1 MKVIEKKDF
10 ESMSQALAQMIV
22 PYLTTDQKVNI
33 SLTAVSTPLRAYE
46 IIKDLMAVSDSRV
59 SDTVQFFQQDNL
71 YLSTKPEEYKRFEYI
86 NKTFFKANQI
96 GDEQITYLNE
106 ETYPEIDRLIAEAG
120 GLDFAIM
127 GIGADG
133 HIAANMPGTPFEK
146 EGYRVLL
153 DDKFKTM
160 LAESGEFK
168 EEIDCY
174 VSIGMRTLMKTKKII
189 VIANGQGKA
198 DILDRAFN
206 GKLTPDIPA
215 SILQFHPDVTV
226 LCDEPAAKLIN

>member
-1 MKVIEKKDF
+1 M
-10 ESMSQALAQMIV
+10 
-22 PYLTTDQKVNI
+22 
-33 SLTAVSTPLRAYE
+33 
-46 IIKDLMAVSDSRV
+46 
-59 SDTVQFFQQDNL
+59 
-71 YLSTKPEEYKRFEYI
+71 
-86 NKTFFKANQI
+86 
-96 GDEQITYLNE
+96 
-106 ETYPEIDRLIAEAG
+106 
-120 GLDFAIM
+120 
-127 GIGADG
+127 
-133 HIAANMPGTPFEK
+133 
-146 EGYRVLL
+146 

>member
-1 MKVIEKKDF
+1 MKVIAKKDF
-10 ESMSQALAQMIV
+10 ESMSQTLAQMIL
-22 PYLTTDQKVNI
+22 PYLTTDQKVAI
-33 SLTAVSTPLRAYE
+33 SLTAGSTPLRAYE
-46 IIKDLMAVSDSRV
+46 IIKDLLDVSDSQV

-86 NKTFFKANQI
+86 NETFFKANQI

-106 ETYPEIDRLIAEAG
+106 VTYPKIDRLIAEAG

-133 HIAANMPGTPFEK
+133 HIAANMPSTPFEK

-153 DDKFKTM
+153 DDKFKAM
-160 LAESGEFK
+160 LADSGEFK

-174 VSIGMRTLMKTKKII
+174 VSIGMRTLMKTKKIL

-198 DILDRAFN
+198 EILDKAFN
-206 GKLTPDIPA
+206 GQLTTEIPA

-226 LCDEPAAKLIN
+226 LCDEPAAKLVN

>member
-1 MKVIEKKDF
+1 MKVIAKKDF
-10 ESMSQALAQMIV
+10 ESMSQTLAQMIL
-22 PYLTTDQKVNI
+22 PYLTTDQKVAI
-33 SLTAVSTPLRAYE
+33 SLTAGSTPLRAYE
-46 IIKDLMAVSDSRV
+46 IIKDLLDVSDSQV

-86 NKTFFKANQI
+86 NETFFKANQI
-96 GDEQITYLNE
+96 VDEQITYLNE
-106 ETYPEIDRLIAEAG
+106 VTYPKIDRLIAEAG

-153 DDKFKTM
+153 DDKFKAM
-160 LAESGEFK
+160 LADSGEFK

-174 VSIGMRTLMKTKKII
+174 VSIGMRTLMKTKKIL

-198 DILDRAFN
+198 EILDKAFN
-206 GKLTPDIPA
+206 GQLTTEIPA

-226 LCDEPAAKLIN
+226 LCDEPAAKLVN